1 MAKTTTQLL
10 DDAISV
16 LRRGGVVTID
26 SVASEAGMSK
36 AGVVHHFPS
45 KEALMVGVVDRVL
58 DLWEDELTEA
68 IGGDADPVER
78 LRAYVDLGVLSDFDG
93 GDLALL
99 ADVKLRDTLAAQWQK
114 RLRPWFGEGA
124 SGTSAQKASLQA
136 ARLLAD
142 GAWTDQA
149 LGLLTMTGE
158 QKALVRSIAQRLI
171 DEGSQT

>member
-1 MAKTTTQLL
+1 MAKTTGQLL

-26 SVASEAGMSK
+26 SVASAAGMSK

-58 DLWEDELTEA
+58 DLWEAQLTA
-68 IGGDADPVER
+68 AVTADADPVER
-78 LRAYVDLGVLSDFDG
+78 LRAYVDLGVLADFDG
-93 GDLALL
+93 GDAALL
-99 ADVKLRDTLAAQWQK
+99 ADAKLRDTLAAQWHK
-114 RLRPWFGEGA
+114 RLYPWFGEDA
-124 SGTSAQKASLQA
+124 PGTAAQKASLQA
-136 ARLLAD
+136 ARLIAD

>member
-1 MAKTTTQLL
+1 MAKTTEQLL

-26 SVASEAGMSK
+26 SVATEAGMSK
-36 AGVVHHFPS
+36 AGVVHHFPT

-58 DLWEDELTEA
+58 DRWEAQLAA
-68 IGGDADPVER
+68 IAKGSSDPIER

-99 ADVKLRDTLAAQWQK
+99 ADVKLRDTLTSQWQQ
-114 RLRPWFGEGA
+114 RLRPWFGEDAPGTGA
-124 SGTSAQKASLQA
+124 QTASLRA
-136 ARLLAD
+136 ARLIAD